1 MLQYWQNNVAENFLP
16 PISNQKRVEIEMRKV
31 NNEPLK
37 VKKEA
42 VIRVK
47 SASRLNHH
55 SRQEHSHSQGSQ
67 QNLIEKEI
75 PRHAIDE
82 QYILM
87 SDHPS
92 MQ

>member
-1 MLQYWQNNVAENFLP
+1 MLQYWQHNVAENFLP
-16 PISNQKRVEIEMRKV
+16 PISDKKRVEIEMRKV

-47 SASRLNHH
+47 SASRQH
-55 SRQEHSHSQGSQ
+55 RRDEQHSHSQGSH
-67 QNLIEKEI
+67 QNLIEKEMQ
-75 PRHAIDE
+75 RNQSDE